1 MSTFRQRAAKH
12 AQSVRAF
19 WRRQI
24 PYLVLLSFLA
34 AFTVVFFHDRI
45 IVSIHPGEL
54 GVLWRRLGGGTVID
68 TVYREGLHLVLP
80 VNRMYVYDV
89 RKQRFTDTINALT
102 VDGLTVQVQ
111 YSVRYFLSGDSLP
124 LLHQRVGEDFVE
136 VVIRPEIRSVIRSV
150 FGQYKPEEIY
160 TAQKAIQE
168 RVSELSKV
176 QLEARF
182 IALDEVPIES
192 IMLPPR
198 ITEAIEAKM
207 ALQQLEQEYAYR
219 LVIAGKEAER
229 KRIESDGLKLYNN
242 TVNQSLTPSIL
253 RWYGIQA
260 TQDLAHSPN
269 SKVVVIGAGNSGLP
283 IILGK
288 D

>member
-1 MSTFRQRAAKH
+1 MSTFRQSAAMRLQAVK
-12 AQSVRAF
+12 AF
-19 WRRQI
+19 WRRQT
-24 PYLVLLSFLA
+24 PYLILLSFLM
-34 AFTVVFFHDRI
+34 AFTVVFFHERI
-45 IVSIHPGEL
+45 IISIHPGEL

-80 VNRMYVYDV
+80 INRMYVYNV
-89 RKQRFTDTINALT
+89 RKQRFTDTISALT
-102 VDGLTVQVQ
+102 VDGLTVEVQ
-111 YSVRYFLSGDSLP
+111 YSVRYFLSGDTLP
-124 LLHQRVGEDFVE
+124 LLHQRVGTDYME

-150 FGQYKPEEIY
+150 FGQYRPEEIY

-168 RVSELSKV
+168 RVSALSKV

-182 IALDEVPIES
+182 ISLDEVPIES
-192 IMLPPR
+192 ITLPPR

-207 ALQQLEQEYAYR
+207 ALQQMDQEYAYR
-219 LVIAGKEAER
+219 LAIAGKEAAR
-229 KRIESDGLKLYNN
+229 KRVESDGVKLYNN
-242 TVNQSLTPSIL
+242 TINQSLNPSVL
-253 RWYGIQA
+253 QWYGIQA
-260 TQDLAHSPN
+260 TQELAKSPN